1 MLVLLF
7 IAPRT
12 TPLTFSAYN
21 FQTVIRS
28 PDDLWKFADSQ
39 QEGRASY
46 YCNKVSKFS
55 FEELQLIRSVSF
67 LYGNYQKQFDRDF
80 NPVGLNGQ
88 LSSIPS
94 LRVLESL
101 EKKLQRKP
109 IVFEIGFGSG
119 LLGHLCKS
127 KGYKYIGYDITQSF
141 YLYNSVVFSDMY
153 GADFFD
159 AFDVDSSEAMPE
171 HLYTSDIT
179 LIPWWL
185 FLDTSFKLPK
195 FDVVVMNHCFNEM
208 SIQSLRFTLS
218 RLSNGSSFR
227 IPLCVSQWGD
237 PKYSQLTNEAIRQ
250 LEDDFDFQ
258 LEPLSDSINQYKSG
272 TVLLSFK
279 SSSKL
284 LGVVDKNYT
293 SNKFMSE
300 KPNRFLLLSQPWLR
314 NFLATLKPFI
324 SFSVQ

>member
-1 MLVLLF
+1 MKW
-7 IAPRT
+7 I
-12 TPLTFSAYN
+12 
-21 FQTVIRS
+21 
-28 PDDLWKFADSQ
+28 
-39 QEGRASY
+39 
-46 YCNKVSKFS
+46 
-55 FEELQLIRSVSF
+55 
-67 LYGNYQKQFDRDF
+67 
-80 NPVGLNGQ
+80 
-88 LSSIPS
+88 
-94 LRVLESL
+94 
-101 EKKLQRKP
+101 
-109 IVFEIGFGSG
+109 GSG
-119 LLGHLCKS
+119 FEHLCKS
-127 KGYKYIGYDITQSF
+127 KVINILDTILLNLFICTTRS
-141 YLYNSVVFSDMY
+141 FSDMY

-159 AFDVDSSEAMPE
+159 TFDVDSSEAMPE

-279 SSSKL
+279 SPSKL
-284 LGVVDKNYT
+284 LGVVDKTTQVINLCLKNHFLQVFT
-293 SNKFMSE
+293 SLVTMASE
-300 KPNRFLLLSQPWLR
+300 IF
-314 NFLATLKPFI
+314 
-324 SFSVQ
+324 